1 MTSRINVQKMKTETF
16 QMTEISKFKF
26 VIGQK
31 KKHTKT
37 RNQSE
42 IEHRNF

>member
-1 MTSRINVQKMKTETF
+1 MTPRINVQKMKTQTF

-26 VIGQK
+26 VAGHK
-31 KKHTKT
+31 KKKT

>member
-31 KKHTKT
+31 NKKKT